1 MIRWASRP
9 RDPGPR
15 LAPWA
20 RVAVVAVGLAIV
32 AAMRAVVNEPTVGIS
47 FLSLVPILLAARWFG
62 RSGGLVAAMVAVLAF
77 VLGEVARPQSDLVPA
92 VALRLTVFCSVAL
105 LFTRLHEEREALRTA
120 VRASEQELDELRALQ
135 SALVPAELP
144 DRPALEMASCFV
156 PAQGGVAGDFFLV
169 AEGPSESTLVVVGDV
184 LGKGLDAARR
194 AAFVRTALLT
204 FAPFTDN
211 PCRLLEMANSSLIEK
226 AGTSETFV
234 TAVCASFSP
243 SERKVRW
250 AVAGHPPPM
259 RLDDAVSLNGTRP
272 GIPLGIDVD
281 VQCQVG
287 EVPLEAGGGV
297 MLFTDGLFEA
307 RRPAADDG
315 DESPGR
321 SADRSPVLGMEA
333 VERLVVRLRGESP
346 ARVVQALQDTAES
359 FSGGSLP
366 DDLCI
371 VALRATG

>member
-1 MIRWASRP
+1 MSARASRLA
-9 RDPGPR
+9 DGGPR

-20 RVAVVAVGLAIV
+20 RVAIVLLALAIV
-32 AAMRAVVNEPTVGIS
+32 AALRVAVNEPTVGVS
-47 FLSLVPILLAARWFG
+47 FLSLVPIILAARWFG
-62 RSGGLVAAMVAVLAF
+62 RSGALVVALIAVLQF
-77 VLGEVARPQSDLVPA
+77 VVGEVVRPQSDLLPA
-92 VALRLTVFCSVAL
+92 VALRLVVFCSVAL
-105 LFTRLHEEREALRTA
+105 LFARLDEERGQLRAA
-120 VRASEQELDELRALQ
+120 VRAGEQELDELRAIQ

-144 DRPALEMASCFV
+144 DRPALDIASCFV

-184 LGKGLDAARR
+184 LGKGLNAARR

-243 SERKVRW
+243 RERKVSW

-259 RLDDAVSLNGTRP
+259 RLDDAVTLNGARP

-287 EVPLEAGGGV
+287 ELPLGAGGGV
-297 MLFTDGLFEA
+297 MLFTDGLIEA
-307 RRPAADDG
+307 RRAAREEDA
-315 DESPGR
+315 EAPIR
-321 SADRSPVLGMEA
+321 SERSPVLGIEA
-333 VERLVVRLRGESP
+333 VEELVVRLRGESP
-346 ARVVQALQDTAES
+346 AHLVRALQDTAES

-371 VALRATG
+371 VALRATD